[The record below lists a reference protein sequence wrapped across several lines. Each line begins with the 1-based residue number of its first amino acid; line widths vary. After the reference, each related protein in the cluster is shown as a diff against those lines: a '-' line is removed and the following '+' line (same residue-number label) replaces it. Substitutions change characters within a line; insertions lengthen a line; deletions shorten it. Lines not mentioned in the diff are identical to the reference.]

1 MCIHASFLETVCLIS
16 ITNLRL
22 SAWIIMP
29 LHQGLTY
36 AILMQLAAEY
46 VKQNKL
52 EVRGAQELARAI
64 KDHERRPQG
73 REVCSEAISL

>member
-1 MCIHASFLETVCLIS
+1 
-16 ITNLRL
+16 
-22 SAWIIMP
+22 MP
-29 LHQGLTY
+29 SHQGLTY

-52 EVRGAQELARAI
+52 EVGGAQELARAI

-73 REVCSEAISL
+73 REVCSEAINLWLL

>member
-1 MCIHASFLETVCLIS
+1 
-16 ITNLRL
+16 
-22 SAWIIMP
+22 MP
-29 LHQGLTY
+29 SHQGLTY
-36 AILMQLAAEY
+36 AIVTQLAAEY
-46 VKQNKL
+46 AKENKL

>member
-1 MCIHASFLETVCLIS
+1 
-16 ITNLRL
+16 
-22 SAWIIMP
+22 MP
-29 LHQGLTY
+29 SHQGLTY

-52 EVRGAQELARAI
+52 EVGGAQELARAI

-73 REVCSEAISL
+73 REVCSEAINL

>member
-1 MCIHASFLETVCLIS
+1 MCAFTQAFQKLFALFLLS
-16 ITNLRL
+16 I
-22 SAWIIMP
+22 SAWIIIP
-29 LHQGLTY
+29 SHQGLTN

-46 VKQNKL
+46 VKQNQL
-52 EVRGAQELARAI
+52 EVGGAQELARAI